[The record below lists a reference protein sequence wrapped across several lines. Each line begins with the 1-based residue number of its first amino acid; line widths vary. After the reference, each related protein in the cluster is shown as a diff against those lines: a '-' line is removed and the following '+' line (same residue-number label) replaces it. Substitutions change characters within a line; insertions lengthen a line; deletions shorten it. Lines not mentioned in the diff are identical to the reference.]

1 MEMGA
6 EVGKGNHH
14 RCGSVSTCKS
24 IGLKFAE
31 KSFIFSAE
39 EPEAR
44 DCPKR
49 GESDLQ
55 QGGPSQERS
64 RETGLGNSKGKRFT
78 LLLLRSL
85 WASEKERKEI
95 NSLHFWACKR

>member
-1 MEMGA
+1 MGA
-6 EVGKGNHH
+6 EVVKGNHH
-14 RCGSVSTCKS
+14 WCGSVSTCKS

-31 KSFIFSAE
+31 KSFVFPAE
-39 EPEAR
+39 EPEAT

-55 QGGPSQERS
+55 RGPPQERC
-64 RETGLGNSKGKRFT
+64 RETGLENTKGKKFT
-78 LLLLRSL
+78 LLFLHSL
-85 WASEKERKEI
+85 WASEKRGREI